1 MRTCAFPLSVERGRF
16 THDGSDMRSVKF
28 DLINR
33 RGANTSTPTELD
45 MIFTGLAENRGCE
58 RAVYRQR
65 CAKLS
70 DQVKS
75 ARNTV

>member
-1 MRTCAFPLSVERGRF
+1 VERGRF
-16 THDGSDMRSVKF
+16 THDGSDMRSVRF

-33 RGANTSTPTELD
+33 LGANTSAQTEPD
-45 MIFTGLAENRGCE
+45 MIFTGLAENHGWE
-58 RAVYRQR
+58 RAVYGQR